1 MKINYARL
9 YNLGNYENERIE
21 VEDESGPDET
31 PEDTLRRLAA
41 WVHTNAEAL
50 RQERSAAQRRPRPA
64 AAGTGD
70 LDF

>member
-31 PEDTLRRLAA
+31 PEATLKRLAA
-41 WVHTNAEAL
+41 WVATNAEELVKERQAL
-50 RQERSAAQRRPRPA
+50 RMAARKMREEQPP
-64 AAGTGD
+64 
-70 LDF
+70 DF